1 MRSQLGA
8 SGCWFPCTGVRRGR
22 SPRALGAGVGP
33 AWRSSC
39 MRTLPAASI
48 WGLGLEHRAGRGPQP
63 LPVGS
68 APTEAA
74 STGATLPSL
83 LFGLSLVAAAAAAG
97 GRTLASEPLPLPAAG
112 ARPRTRMLLPC
123 ARGAL
128 LGGRVGAR
136 AVGVPADPGDTC
148 PPLPSESRLAVHCP
162 PPDPEPSR
170 SAISALRGVRGRLC
184 QVTQSGQWPWPGSTW
199 QQWWAPC

>member
-1 MRSQLGA
+1 MAGHHVPSGLGSGPPGAPPACGPSQLPA
-8 SGCWFPCTGVRRGR
+8 SGVWGSSIVREGAP
-22 SPRALGAGVGP
+22 SLSLWVPRP
-33 AWRSSC
+33 QRQ
-39 MRTLPAASI
+39 RP
-48 WGLGLEHRAGRGPQP
+48 RGPRCPPSSSASVSWPQQQP
-63 LPVGS
+63 L
-68 APTEAA
+68 
-74 STGATLPSL
+74 
-83 LFGLSLVAAAAAAG
+83 AAAPW
-97 GRTLASEPLPLPAAG
+97 RPSPSRSRRLAAG

-199 QQWWAPC
+199 QQRWAPC